1 MDSQTCCL
9 CNSSLL
15 ENHQGSNNELSSK
28 TASQRAGQEPR
39 YFSNGSSAPG
49 ESPCLNN
56 PQPLVKTRPF
66 TMSAWC
72 LSYEIP
78 EVIQRYKIIK
88 VPVDCSFHI
97 QTSPS
102 ETHSFQ
108 KAFQLFSSGVKY
120 SSAEGQLHTV
130 GCTLRSLHC
139 HRQSEE
145 PFTML
150 SQCSCARI
158 CLWMMRHCPQIPV
171 LLFPMKK
178 ASLRRGV

>member
-28 TASQRAGQEPR
+28 TALQRAGQEPR

-178 ASLRRGV
+178 ASLRGGV